1 MSVSSALAGKGII
14 VTRPAAQA
22 ENLCQLLEQHGAIPI
37 RFPTLAIE
45 PPSDSRPAEN
55 IIQRIEQFDLA
66 IFISANAVEHGMS
79 LIKDRLPPHLQLAVI
94 GNASARALQ
103 KFGLTAD
110 LKPTTGFDSE
120 ALLAL
125 PELQNMT
132 GKRVVIFRGEEG
144 RGLLGNS
151 LSQRGAQ
158 VDYAE
163 VYRRVKPAL
172 SPALI
177 IQHWQ
182 HGEIQAATVTSNETL
197 QNLYDLVGN
206 AGRDYL
212 RTTPLVVVSER
223 GQVLAQSLGFAAPV
237 LLARE
242 ASDAAII
249 SALIQYFDAQQA

>member
-1 MSVSSALAGKGII
+1 MSVSAALAGKGII

-22 ENLCQLLEQHGAIPI
+22 ENLCHLLHQHGATPI

-45 PPSDSRPAEN
+45 PPTHPHLATAISD
-55 IIQRIEQFDLA
+55 RIDQFDLA
-66 IFISANAVEHGMS
+66 IFISANAVEHGMAF
-79 LIKDRLPPHLQLAVI
+79 IKDRLPPHLQLAVI

-103 KFGLTAD
+103 NYGLTAD
-110 LKPTTGFDSE
+110 LKPTSGFDSE
-120 ALLAL
+120 ALLML
-125 PELQNMT
+125 PPLQDMT
-132 GKRVVIFRGEEG
+132 GKRVVIFRGEGG
-144 RGLLGNS
+144 RGMLGDS
-151 LSQRGAQ
+151 LRQRGAE
-158 VDYAE
+158 VSYAE
-163 VYRRVKPAL
+163 VYWRAIPAL
-172 SPALI
+172 DPAEL

-182 HGEIQAATVTSNETL
+182 RGEIQAATVTSNETL

-212 RTTPLVVVSER
+212 RTTSLVVVSDR
-223 GQVLAQSLGFAAPV
+223 GRVLAQSLGFSAPV